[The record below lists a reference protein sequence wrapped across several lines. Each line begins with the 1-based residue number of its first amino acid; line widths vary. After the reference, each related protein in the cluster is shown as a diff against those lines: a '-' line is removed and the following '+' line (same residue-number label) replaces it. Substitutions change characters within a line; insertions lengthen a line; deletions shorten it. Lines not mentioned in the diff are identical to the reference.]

1 MCLEPTAW
9 GPYEAWSVVATPS
22 TRNHLAIK
30 PMFIQLKV
38 MQTASSPTEGPKDCW
53 FCYLKIKHVSIFW
66 FDPQL
71 FVVGQKSPMVPHFSR
86 HFEEDSTSYLRF
98 PIQIHQQKLNL
109 ILNFLKRT
117 DQQSVQSCRLKWLK
131 CLRKQG
137 SVNWMEH
144 MEFPW
149 ISWVLQLSPF
159 KTLPFFRICILQ
171 VLYSSRFSTSNN
183 IHEPGPYDILRIASL

>member
-109 ILNFLKRT
+109 FFWKNFPVQNKQILTR
-117 DQQSVQSCRLKWLK
+117 RI
-131 CLRKQG
+131 
-137 SVNWMEH
+137 
-144 MEFPW
+144 P
-149 ISWVLQLSPF
+149 LQLNPS
-159 KTLPFFRICILQ
+159 ILS
-171 VLYSSRFSTSNN
+171 LATCFSST
-183 IHEPGPYDILRIASL
+183 